1 MEIQLGIMT
10 DFPYGTN
17 IPGAEKNRAR
27 LDAIVEGYRTT
38 LSKDSVGKYI
48 HNECNYESAKKALMD
63 LGFGAG
69 DAARWLAPKQD
80 QYANTKKGNTLF
92 RHSIVL

>member
-1 MEIQLGIMT
+1 MT

-17 IPGAEKNRAR
+17 IPSAEKNRAR

-48 HNECNYESAKKALMD
+48 HNECNYESAKK
-63 LGFGAG
+63 
-69 DAARWLAPKQD
+69 P
-80 QYANTKKGNTLF
+80 
-92 RHSIVL
+92 